1 MRRVFASGAFDEA
14 GSRQLRFLQEASRLG
29 PVTLQLWTD
38 EMVAKT
44 RSAPSHGSVPNIPT
58 MGLAERVYYFEAL
71 SYVDRVEVASEG
83 TATAGFDP
91 DCPEFW
97 TADDGGSLAARPGMS
112 GGAVWAVCEAVGG
125 PTEAPNA
132 AKRECCRL
140 RGLELFEIPAMA
152 LAGFP
157 YEPPPLSSVP
167 ASAPAPPLSSV
178 PASAPAP
185 PLSSVPASAPA
196 LPSSS
201 VPRAAPPGGRKRVV
215 VTGCFDWLHSGHLRF
230 FEEASQYGE
239 LNVVIGSDANVRL
252 LKGEGHPLFPEAER
266 RYMVGSFRPV
276 ARCLVSTGS
285 GWLDAEPEIRALGI
299 DCYVVNEEGD
309 KGEKR
314 RYCEANG
321 IEYIVL
327 KRVPKEGL
335 PRRSSTDLR
344 GY

>member
-1 MRRVFASGAFDEA
+1 MRRVFVSGAFDEA

-29 PVTLQLWTD
+29 PVTLLLWTD
-38 EMVAKT
+38 EMVAKA
-44 RSAPSHGSVPNIPT
+44 RGAPAHGSVPTIPN
-58 MGLAERVYYFEAL
+58 MGLAERIYYFEAL

-83 TATAGFDP
+83 VGAAGFDP
-91 DCPEFW
+91 DRPGFW
-97 TADDGGSLAARPGMS
+97 TAGDGGSVAARPDMG
-112 GGAVWAVCEAVGG
+112 GGAVWAVCEAVGSLA
-125 PTEAPNA
+125 EAPNA
-132 AKRECCRL
+132 AKREWCRS
-140 RGLELFEIPAMA
+140 RGLEFFEIPAMA
-152 LAGFP
+152 LGGFP
-157 YEPPPLSSVP
+157 KAATVPSSVP
-167 ASAPAPPLSSV
+167 ASAPAPALPFGSV
-178 PASAPAP
+178 PPA
-185 PLSSVPASAPA
+185 V
-196 LPSSS
+196 
-201 VPRAAPPGGRKRVV
+201 PPGGRKRVV

-252 LKGEGHPLFPEAER
+252 LKGEGHPLFPEDER
-266 RYMVGSFRPV
+266 RYMVGSFRAV

-299 DCYVVNEEGD
+299 ERYVVNEEGD
-309 KGEKR
+309 KSEKR

-344 GY
+344 GF